1 MKKMNYKKFYQQVL
15 KTILSGKSDPVLRQY
30 PNYYVN
36 NKDLISFNGQSLF
49 LIPKDKNILAPD
61 IGERLSENMV
71 ETLVPRNDTDL
82 TELQLTDT
90 IIGIKPQGRM
100 LKKPDGTEYQC
111 RMDNSYFG
119 YFDEDVKVM
128 VNLNKETSLFYLFE
142 DEELVCILAP
152 IRIQD

>member
-1 MKKMNYKKFYQQVL
+1 MNYKKFYQQVL

-30 PNYYVN
+30 PNYHVN

-49 LIPKDKNILAPD
+49 LIPKNKNILAPD

-128 VNLNKETSLFYLFE
+128 VDLNKKTSLFYLFE

-152 IRIQD
+152 MCIQD

>member
-1 MKKMNYKKFYQQVL
+1 MNYKKFYQQVL

-30 PNYYVN
+30 PNYHVN

-49 LIPKDKNILAPD
+49 LIPKNKNILAPD

-128 VNLNKETSLFYLFE
+128 VDLNKKTSLFYLFE

>member
-1 MKKMNYKKFYQQVL
+1 MNYKKFYQQVL

-30 PNYYVN
+30 PNYYAN

-49 LIPKDKNILAPD
+49 LIPKNKNILAPD
-61 IGERLSENMV
+61 IGERLSKNMV
-71 ETLVPRNDTDL
+71 ETLVPRDGTDL
-82 TELQLTDT
+82 TALLPTDT
-90 IIGIKPQGRM
+90 LIGVNPQGRV

-152 IRIQD
+152 MCIQD